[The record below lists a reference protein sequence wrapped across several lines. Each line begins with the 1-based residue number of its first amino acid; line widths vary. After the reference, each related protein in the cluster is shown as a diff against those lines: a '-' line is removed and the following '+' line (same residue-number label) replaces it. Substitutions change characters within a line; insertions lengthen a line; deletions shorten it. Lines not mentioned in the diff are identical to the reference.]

1 MTLLSPALA
10 GRFFISSATWEAQ
23 YRLLGIKKKKDANEP
38 IYKTET
44 DSQKTNLRIPEVG
57 RGRKD
62 LGIDIYTLGSLGG
75 SDGEESACNTR
86 DPALIPGSGSSPG
99 EENGYPLQ
107 CSCLENPMDREAWHT
122 QSSSVQFSSLQLFS
136 RV

>member
-10 GRFFISSATWEAQ
+10 GRFFISSDNWEDQ

-86 DPALIPGSGSSPG
+86 DPALIPGSGRSPG